1 MNNTAIKNKLD
12 RVIVTAKQAI
22 QVSQEVSQEAPDN
35 PQLGYPYACGY
46 SRSALRQI
54 IEELEPII
62 ASLK

>member
-22 QVSQEVSQEAPDN
+22 QVSQEAPDN

>member
-22 QVSQEVSQEAPDN
+22 QVSKEAPDN
-35 PQLGYPYACGY
+35 PTLGYPYACGY

>member
-22 QVSQEVSQEAPDN
+22 QVSQEAPDN

-46 SRSALRQI
+46 CRSSFRQI